1 MISIK
6 RCDVTESHMG
16 ERLKSSLPNFEK
28 SLMKHY
34 AKLEWVGRK
43 CPASSQAPPNKDFR
57 IHEGSYI
64 QFFYWWKGRRL
75 ALLSTLNT
83 QSLIHGLSHQLSL
96 FCSVFFYDF
105 TKIVFRI
112 REVIENTMFKDF
124 FQGLFRVESLNWQA
138 MVTLLLYQASQLV
151 KALGLTSSPLTH
163 TLARSTWIHFEH
175 SPVRSWS
182 LPSPLPKCELTGAP
196 APVEAAQVCLR
207 VPHFAPHSVPHT
219 RLEICQKNY
228 TTGFL
233 GQKIYTLKETA

>member
-1 MISIK
+1 MSQRATWERGWKVVYQTLKNHWWNITRNWNELEENVQLPAKLRLTKTSEYMKVPIYN
-6 RCDVTESHMG
+6 SFIG
-16 ERLKSSLPNFEK
+16 ERGGG
-28 SLMKHY
+28 
-34 AKLEWVGRK
+34 W
-43 CPASSQAPPNKDFR
+43 
-57 IHEGSYI
+57 
-64 QFFYWWKGRRL
+64 
-75 ALLSTLNT
+75 LSTLNT

-112 REVIENTMFKDF
+112 REVIENTMYKDF

-138 MVTLLLYQASQLV
+138 MVTLLLDQASQLV
-151 KALGLTSSPLTH
+151 RALGLTSSPLTH
-163 TLARSTWIHFEH
+163 TLARSAWIHFEH